1 MTFKR
6 REVIISDLLFEL
18 VRENLELIVYATGE
32 GSDKPAQ
39 IQSRQSIHRSHTPR
53 RDMGE
58 CPSEYFDMYVCSC
71 LFKGR
76 LYAYG

>member
-18 VRENLELIVYATGE
+18 VHGILVLIAYAIIE
-32 GSDKPAQ
+32 DSDEPAQ
-39 IQSRQSIHRSHTPR
+39 IQSRQSIHRSHTTMR
-53 RDMGE
+53 GIDE
-58 CPSEYFDMYVCSC
+58 CPGKYLDMYVCSC